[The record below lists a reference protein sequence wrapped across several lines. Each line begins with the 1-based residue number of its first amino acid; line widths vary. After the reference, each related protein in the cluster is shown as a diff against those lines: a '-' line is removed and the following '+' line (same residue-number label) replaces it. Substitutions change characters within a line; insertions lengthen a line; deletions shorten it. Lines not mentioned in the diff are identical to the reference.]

1 MQRALSICEQILG
14 HEHPDTSATLTNLA
28 YLYHLQGHYE
38 QAEPLYQRALTIAE
52 QTLGQEHPR
61 TAMILDSLARLY
73 EAQGQ
78 SEQAGPLYQRALA
91 IREHVLGHEH
101 ADTVAV
107 RERCTALL
115 QKIQPTAEASQ
126 QESSPSPA
134 EGVDTSSA
142 KKPTTSTY
150 PAGLTARE
158 VEVLR
163 LVAQGLTDAQIAQQL
178 VVTRRTVNWHLTS
191 VYSKIGVS
199 SRSAATR
206 YAIEHQLV

>member
-1 MQRALSICEQILG
+1 
-14 HEHPDTSATLTNLA
+14 
-28 YLYHLQGHYE
+28 
-38 QAEPLYQRALTIAE
+38 
-52 QTLGQEHPR
+52 
-61 TAMILDSLARLY
+61 MILDSLARLY

-78 SEQAGPLYQRALA
+78 SEQARALYQRALA

-101 ADTVAV
+101 PDTVAV
-107 RERCTALL
+107 RERSTALL
-115 QKIQPTAEASQ
+115 QKKQPIAEAPQ
-126 QESSPSPA
+126 QEPSPVPA
-134 EGVDTSSA
+134 EGEDAASA
-142 KKPTTSTY
+142 KKPVTPTY

-191 VYSKIGVS
+191 IYSKIGVS

-206 YAIEHQLV
+206 YALEHQLV